1 MINYCLLILSSI
13 IVLIIG
19 LYYKIWVNP
28 GSNLITIYTKWGEN
42 LDKNNVLQ
50 EYPRPQFKRDSYM
63 NLNGIWKYALRE
75 KGQKLGNY
83 DGDILVPF
91 SIESPLSGVQK
102 SLKPGMT
109 LFYNK
114 KINLN
119 NITNRGRYILNFGA
133 VDQETDVYINGK
145 HVGNHKGGY
154 LGFSIDIT
162 NSIKSLPNTS
172 EVDLMVKVIDNLKE
186 NGEAYGKQSNPR
198 GNIYYI
204 PTGGIWQTVWIESV
218 PINYLKNIKMTP
230 FYDEDLIE
238 FEPECIIE
246 DNNIKNNVIKY
257 FITDKEGKSI
267 KNGEISVNKKSL
279 VSLPKPI
286 KSWTPEEPNLYNI
299 KFIFG
304 EDTVYSYFAM
314 RKFST
319 EKDKKGIKRLFLNNK
334 PYFHNGVLDQGYWS
348 DGYYTAPTDEA
359 LKYDIIKMK
368 EMGFNMLR
376 KHIKVEPMR
385 WYYHCDT
392 IGIIVWQDMVSGGSF
407 YNPIVTMITPALQIS
422 LPDNWYS
429 FFGRGTEESR
439 NTYYRELKEMINQLY
454 NVPCISTWVP
464 FNEGWGQFDALKSVD
479 FIKELDQT
487 RYIDHASGFH
497 DQHGGDFNS
506 LHIYF
511 GNIAFD
517 EDKYGRVVVL
527 SEFGGYSYI
536 VDGHCG
542 SDHYFGYFKYK
553 TKEEYNDA
561 YKKLILE
568 QIVPSVSK
576 GISAIVYTQ
585 LSDVEDEVNGFI
597 TYDRKVIKIDIE
609 EVKELNS
616 LLNNLIN

>member
-162 NSIKSLPNTS
+162 NSIKSLTNTS

-497 DQHGGDFNS
+497 DQYGGDFNS

>member
-162 NSIKSLPNTS
+162 NSIKSLTNTS

-267 KNGEISVNKKSL
+267 MNGEISVNKKSL

-314 RKFST
+314 RKFSI

-464 FNEGWGQFDALKSVD
+464 FNEGWGQFDALKSID

-511 GNIAFD
+511 GNIGFD
-517 EDKYGRVVVL
+517 EDKYGRVVAL

>member
-28 GSNLITIYTKWGEN
+28 GSNLITIYTKWGEH
-42 LDKNNVLQ
+42 LDKNNILP
-50 EYPRPQFKRDSYM
+50 EYPRPQFRRDSYM

-75 KGQKLGNY
+75 KGQKLENY

-91 SIESPLSGVQK
+91 SIESPLSCVQK

-119 NITNRGRYILNFGA
+119 NITNKGRYILNFGG
-133 VDQETDVYINGK
+133 VDQEADVYINGK

-162 NSIKSLPNTS
+162 NSIKNLANIS
-172 EVDLMVKVIDNLKE
+172 EIDLIVKVVDNLKE

-218 PINYLKNIKMTP
+218 SVNYLKNVKMTP
-230 FYDEDLIE
+230 SYDLGIIE
-238 FEPECIIE
+238 LEPECIIN
-246 DNNIKNNVIKY
+246 DINIKNNVIQY

-267 KNGEISVNKKSL
+267 MNGEIPVNKKSL
-279 VSLPKPI
+279 ISLPKPI
-286 KSWTPEEPNLYNI
+286 KSWSPEEPNLYNI

-304 EDTVYSYFAM
+304 EDIVYSYFAM
-314 RKFST
+314 RKYSI
-319 EKDKKGIKRLFLNNK
+319 EKDQKGIKRLFLNNK

-348 DGYYTAPTDEA
+348 DGYYTAPSDEA

-392 IGIIVWQDMVSGGSF
+392 LGMLVWQDMISGGSF
-407 YNPIVTMITPALQIS
+407 YNPIVAIVAPALHIS
-422 LPDNWYS
+422 IPDNWYS

-479 FIKELDQT
+479 FIKEIDKT

-497 DQHGGDFNS
+497 DQYGGDFNS

-511 GNIAFD
+511 GNIGFD
-517 EDKYGRVVVL
+517 QDKYERVTVL

-536 VDGHCG
+536 VEGHCG
-542 SDHYFGYFKYK
+542 SDHHFGYFKYQ
-553 TKEEYNDA
+553 TKEEFNNA
-561 YKKLILE
+561 YKQLIIE
-568 QIVPSVSK
+568 QIVPAISK
-576 GISAIVYTQ
+576 GLSATVYTQ
-585 LSDVEDEVNGFI
+585 LSDVEDEVNGLI
-597 TYDRKVIKIDIE
+597 TYDRKVIKIDMGLA
-609 EVKELNS
+609 KDLNS
-616 LLNNLIN
+616 LLKY

>member
-162 NSIKSLPNTS
+162 NSIKSLTNTS

-267 KNGEISVNKKSL
+267 MNGEISVNKKSL

-314 RKFST
+314 RKFSI

-511 GNIAFD
+511 GNIGFD
-517 EDKYGRVVVL
+517 EDKYGRVVAL